1 MKAAMCI
8 ASCVAVLLVFGFVLF
23 MATHNAAIGDNPAA
37 YVTTYGDLFVVMYT
51 GVCLIALGALVGTLI
66 SI

>member
-23 MATHNAAIGDNPAA
+23 MATHNAALGDNPAA
-37 YVTTYGDLFVVMYT
+37 YVTTYGDLFAVMYA
-51 GVCLIALGALVGTLI
+51 GVGIIAFGALVGALI